1 MTDKE
6 KQNKDVKGEGT
17 RPETEEDTVRMFKD
31 DFDAM
36 QAEADQLAT
45 ELGKAKESAAKEMQR
60 ADEMTVQCQRL
71 QAEFEN
77 YRKRTNETNKRV
89 RQDGAV
95 DVLEKILPVLD
106 AIEQAKKIITDQS
119 VLSGVE
125 MIERQLEALLDAYDV
140 KRIQAQ
146 DAPFD
151 PKFHNCVMEEEVDEA
166 RKGQV
171 VRIFQQGYTIGDR
184 VLRYATVIVGK

>member
-17 RPETEEDTVRMFKD
+17 QPETEEDTVRMFKD

-125 MIERQLEALLDAYDV
+125 MIERQLIA
-140 KRIQAQ
+140 
-146 DAPFD
+146 
-151 PKFHNCVMEEEVDEA
+151 
-166 RKGQV
+166 
-171 VRIFQQGYTIGDR
+171 
-184 VLRYATVIVGK
+184 